1 MARVISGGAWRNYNA
16 AKELEIIWETREY
29 SGASIGENIWSLL
42 ASRYIRKHFS
52 V

>member
-16 AKELEIIWETREY
+16 AKELEKILGEEGIQWAVNWREY
-29 SGASIGENIWSLL
+29 MIASC
-42 ASRYIRKHFS
+42 YIRKHFS